1 MLIKF
6 FLLNI
11 LCLHWTFLCVDFLLH
26 FFFSFP
32 MLFSYWMPE
41 EPRFVH
47 SLQLICSAL
56 HSLLSCVSV
65 SVSVCI
71 CPLLLADAVI
81 LITKPGTALFVK
93 IKSLFVSTCS
103 GCYYFHL

>member
-1 MLIKF
+1 MLAKF

-11 LCLHWTFLCVDFLLH
+11 VCLHWTFICVDFLLH
-26 FFFSFP
+26 FFFFSFP

-47 SLQLICSAL
+47 SLQLVCFFFL
-56 HSLLSCVSV
+56 HSLTSPCVSTV

-71 CPLLLADAVI
+71 CPFCLQMQ
-81 LITKPGTALFVK
+81 
-93 IKSLFVSTCS
+93 
-103 GCYYFHL
+103 